1 VKGTA
6 MICLLLLLPLF
17 MFALLPCVWASSYP
31 YAYHDPGCHRTVY
44 LVHRDAP
51 PPQAVRK

>member
-1 VKGTA
+1 

-17 MFALLPCVWASSYP
+17 MFALLPCVWASSYS

-51 PPQAVRK
+51 PPQSVRK